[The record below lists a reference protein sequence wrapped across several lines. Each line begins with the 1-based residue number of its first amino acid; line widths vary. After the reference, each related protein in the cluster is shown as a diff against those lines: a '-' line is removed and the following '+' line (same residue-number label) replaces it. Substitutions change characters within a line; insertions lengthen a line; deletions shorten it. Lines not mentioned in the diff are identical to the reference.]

1 MSLYENIHK
10 RRKSG
15 KPMRKKGQTGA
26 PSEADFAAAART
38 VKKKRGG
45 VVKRGRK

>member
-1 MSLYENIHK
+1 
-10 RRKSG
+10 
-15 KPMRKKGQTGA
+15 MRKKGQKGA

-45 VVKRGRK
+45 TVKRGRK